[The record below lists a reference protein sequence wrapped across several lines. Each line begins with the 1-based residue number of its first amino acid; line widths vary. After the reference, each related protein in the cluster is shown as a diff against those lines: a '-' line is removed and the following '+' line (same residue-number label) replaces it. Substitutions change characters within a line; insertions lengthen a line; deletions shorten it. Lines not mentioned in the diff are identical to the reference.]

1 MEENKGLEDER
12 LELVDERGSLRT
24 SLTQKATDAQS
35 RRRMSDEVGRSL
47 ITKETALAE
56 LLQEMKLAG
65 IEPADSNVNLPSVGE
80 SEKKVRSLERRMEAY
95 GPVNMLAIEQF
106 ENCEARLNDMKD
118 DFKILQKR
126 RTSLIEFT
134 EKL

>member
-1 MEENKGLEDER
+1 
-12 LELVDERGSLRT
+12 
-24 SLTQKATDAQS
+24 
-35 RRRMSDEVGRSL
+35 MSDEVGRSL

-106 ENCEARLNDMKD
+106 ENCETRLNDMKD
-118 DFKILQKR
+118 DFKILSSLQIR
-126 RTSLIEFT
+126 IPFSIFARTKACRHGAKPASSQP
-134 EKL
+134 